1 MIAFD
6 NKAGS
11 GILHLSRRKTNQPKA
26 ETMTTATTTPAET
39 TLAQLGGPGRLKA
52 MIGAKDFM
60 SDDEG
65 RTLRFKFTGS
75 KKANFL
81 KITLVADTYT
91 LAFMK
96 IGRLNKKT
104 YETPVIAVAEIEGV
118 HAEQLAAIIEN
129 VTGLYLS
136 L

>member
-1 MIAFD
+1 MVYFTSQA
-6 NKAGS
+6 NNNHK
-11 GILHLSRRKTNQPKA
+11 RKT
-26 ETMTTATTTPAET
+26 TMTTATTTPAET
-39 TLAQLGGPGRLKA
+39 TLTQLGGPGRLKA

-65 RTLRFKFTGS
+65 RTLRFKFSGS

-81 KITLVADTYT
+81 RITLVADTYT

-104 YETPVIAVAEIEGV
+104 YETPVIAVAELEGV